1 MEKTLRILLIDDDEG
16 MLKTLNYILTDKGY
30 EVVTGN
36 SGKKAIELIQQRHF
50 DIALLDIR
58 MPEMDGV
65 QLLKEIKRLSPQTNV
80 MMITAYTMHKLVEE
94 AKQEGAQAVFAKP
107 LDLDQLI
114 SHAEKFRIADKP
126 PQQIDD
132 LKYQELLQLLEERDR
147 ELKEKSL
154 LIDELKKSLLK
165 IKENPSEM
173 LEQEKRIRQGQNID
187 KLLKPKQLALF
198 KLLYGNEVS
207 YPEMF
212 NLASH
217 RELNIRDLHA
227 LRLQISRLNK
237 KLIEETNFRI
247 QKVRRNKT
255 CYLTIPAHEMH

>member
-1 MEKTLRILLIDDDEG
+1 MEKTVSILLVDDDEG
-16 MLKTLNYILTDKGY
+16 MLKTLTFILLDKGY

-36 SGKKAIELIQQRHF
+36 SGAKAIELVKQRHF

-65 QLLKEIKRLSPQTNV
+65 QLLKEIKRLSPHTSV

-94 AKQEGAQAVFAKP
+94 AKKEGAQAVFSKP

-114 SHAEKFRIADKP
+114 SQAEKLRSATKP
-126 PQQIDD
+126 PQQTND
-132 LKYQELLQLLEERDR
+132 LKYQDLLKVLDERER

-165 IKENPSEM
+165 IKENPSEL
-173 LEQEKRIRQGQNID
+173 LEQERRIKQAKNIN

-198 KLLYGNEVS
+198 NLLYRNEVS
-207 YPEMF
+207 YPEIF
-212 NLASH
+212 NLILH
-217 RELNIRDLHA
+217 QQLDIRDMHA
-227 LRLQISRLNK
+227 LRLQISRLNR
-237 KLIEETNFRI
+237 KLRKETTFKIE
-247 QKVRRNKT
+247 KVRKNKT
-255 CYLTIPAHEMH
+255 CYLTISPA